1 MLLVHMINTNHL
13 VLLCV
18 KSSDQLDNKQ
28 TANQLKALTQ
38 SFVVDV
44 GGRRS
49 LVVKDSGKG
58 PNDVT
63 GTSLDRGNKD
73 FDYYKRLE

>member
-49 LVVKDSGKG
+49 LVVKDSAKG

-63 GTSLDRGNKD
+63 GTSLHRGNKD